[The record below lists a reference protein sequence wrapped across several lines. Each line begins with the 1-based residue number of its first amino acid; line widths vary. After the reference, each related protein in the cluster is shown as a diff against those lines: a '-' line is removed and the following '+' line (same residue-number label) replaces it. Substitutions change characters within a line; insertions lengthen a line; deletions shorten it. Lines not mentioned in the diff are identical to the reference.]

1 MSAQVIMNDC
11 KEKMNKAVEST
22 KHKFAS
28 IRAGRANVS
37 MLDGI
42 KIEQYGSLMPLN
54 QVGTVSAPEARL
66 LVIDP
71 WDKSVIPTIEK
82 AIMTSNLGLTPNNDG
97 KVIRLMIPE
106 LTADRRKEYVK
117 FAKSEAENGK
127 VAVRNIRK
135 DMNNN
140 LRKLEK
146 DGEIT
151 EDDLKRFEDEVQKL
165 TDATIKTIDQL
176 LALKEKEITTV

>member
-1 MSAQVIMNDC
+1 MNDC
-11 KEKMNKAVEST
+11 KDKMDKAIEST
-22 KHKFAS
+22 KYKFAS

-117 FAKSEAENGK
+117 FAKTEAENGK

-146 DGEIT
+146 EGEIT
-151 EDDLKRFEDEVQKL
+151 EDDLKRFEDDVQKL